1 MATRRA
7 PGSSSREGKATVDL
21 LEALGSSLDIRVVL
35 QRAYPLL
42 LELVP
47 ADYGALGVSSSGR
60 PEDYQWIVARMPT
73 AFFAAYPQMAGHDF
87 VRRSVQRQPNVALRD
102 EDMIARD
109 ELEESVFYRH
119 AREVGVAL
127 EHVMAVMLHV
137 DDRWQSGLSLY
148 RENRRPF
155 SERERSALQRVT
167 PALAQAVRNC
177 HTFEAAADW
186 AAGLENMFQRCG
198 SCAILVAPPANEV
211 ARTPGVTELLEKWFA
226 PHERPAGRLP
236 DPVVAFLARANSP
249 FAGDDAR
256 RWTRSGD
263 DAALQITFFALEG
276 RTGRARVMLVL
287 DEVAATVP
295 IPAPWRARLTSRE
308 LEVTSGVLRG
318 WDNRLIASELRCVE
332 STVKKHLQH
341 IFDKLG
347 LESRTALVARAVSFR
362 PASRSAVDSTVTS
375 RSPRL

>member
-1 MATRRA
+1 MATQRARA
-7 PGSSSREGKATVDL
+7 PTSRQSKATADL

-35 QRAYPLL
+35 DRAYPLL

-60 PEDYQWIVARMPT
+60 PEDYEWIVARMPT

-102 EDMIARD
+102 EDMIARAD
-109 ELEESVFYRH
+109 LEKSVFYQH
-119 AREVGVAL
+119 AREVGVTL

-137 DDRWQSGLSLY
+137 DDRWQSGLSLF

-167 PALAQAVRNC
+167 PAIAQAVRNC

-186 AAGLENMFQRCG
+186 AAGLENMFHRRG

-211 ARTPGVTELLEKWFA
+211 ARTPGVTALLEKWFA
-226 PHERPAGRLP
+226 PHERPVGRLP
-236 DPVVAFLARANSP
+236 DPLVALLARASSP

-256 RWTRSGD
+256 RLTRSRD

-276 RTGRARVMLVL
+276 RTGRARAMLVL
-287 DEVAATVP
+287 DEIATAVAVP
-295 IPAPWRARLTSRE
+295 AAWRARLTSRE
-308 LEVTSGVLRG
+308 LEVTAGVLRG
-318 WDNRLIASELRCVE
+318 WDNRLIASEIHCLE
-332 STVKKHLQH
+332 GTVKKHLQH

-347 LESRTALVARAVSFR
+347 VKSRTALVAQAGAFQ
-362 PASRSAVDSTVTS
+362 PALESPVTS
-375 RSPRL
+375 SSPRL